1 MRAKIE
7 NMISPDYVLCYI
19 PRAMAIL
26 RSYFIL
32 IYPSQRQNLLPTLEI
47 LIQNFEN
54 FQIFKILEKKF
65 PNSEFFSKISKT
77 TKGPPLTSKGPPPP
91 CSTITKFS
99 FFIKFLSR
107 CLVAVTLCLLRV
119 TFSLWRELYG
129 HLCSMLS
136 RVLDWWHV
144 GRPLQASEVGPAHS
158 KSDLILFKCIFI
170 ILAHSQ
176 LGPIFAI

>member
-1 MRAKIE
+1 MGSLTTCWE
-7 NMISPDYVLCYI
+7 LDYLLERLTNLHVTRPQVHLQGITESSTVHPCYQGPNLHPFVSSTI
-19 PRAMAIL
+19 CKSKQGYNL
-26 RSYFIL
+26 RSKFKH

-99 FFIKFLSR
+99 FFIKSFQSSGYI
-107 CLVAVTLCLLRV
+107 T
-119 TFSLWRELYG
+119 
-129 HLCSMLS
+129 
-136 RVLDWWHV
+136 
-144 GRPLQASEVGPAHS
+144 
-158 KSDLILFKCIFI
+158 
-170 ILAHSQ
+170 
-176 LGPIFAI
+176 